1 MRRRRPIPV
10 LGQLSPSEVCGHA
23 AFFLSGTAFLEPE
36 ILQLR
41 VLSVFAGG
49 ATLVFTYFHP
59 IGSPL
64 WLPFRWNVVFMLIN
78 SIYIYR
84 ILSEREHADRLPPQA
99 LELWERTFAPH
110 GLSRVR
116 LGPMVLFCSFSWR
129 SSFFFLKLWERTI
142 FPRTKSHE
150 EGLAPFGWFCCRAL
164 HGLSGPVFCF
174 FSFLLEL

>member
-1 MRRRRPIPV
+1 MHALRRAAVMASRSPPVPLARRASGSHCSRRQRWLSSAAERASSTPATPEGMPPPPSGLGAWMRRRRPIPV

-110 GLSRVR
+110 GLSR
-116 LGPMVLFCSFSWR
+116 
-129 SSFFFLKLWERTI
+129 
-142 FPRTKSHE
+142 
-150 EGLAPFGWFCCRAL
+150 
-164 HGLSGPVFCF
+164 
-174 FSFLLEL
+174 